1 MNDDV
6 NILDYR
12 LQQIENEIKGLKE
25 LLVTVPILNNDLQNL
40 EHRINVAETNI
51 DLLNKELSKLK
62 SEPMKKSAEKWNYIL
77 DYVFKTVVTVIIG
90 YFLYKVGL
98 SK

>member
-1 MNDDV
+1 MGDDV

-40 EHRINVAETNI
+40 EHRISTTETNI
-51 DLLNKELSKLK
+51 DLLNKEISKLK
-62 SEPMKKSAEKWNYIL
+62 SEPTRKSAEKWNYIL
-77 DYVFKTVVTVIIG
+77 DYMFKTVVTIIIG
-90 YFLYKVGL
+90 YFFYKVGL

>member
-1 MNDDV
+1 MNDEL

-40 EHRINVAETNI
+40 EHRISTAETNI
-51 DLLNKELSKLK
+51 DLLNKEVSKLK

-77 DYVFKTVVTVIIG
+77 DYVFKTVVTIVIG

>member
-1 MNDDV
+1 MNDEI

-40 EHRINVAETNI
+40 EHRISTAETNI
-51 DLLNKELSKLK
+51 DLLNKEVSKLK
-62 SEPMKKSAEKWNYIL
+62 NEPTKKSAEKWNYIL
-77 DYVFKTVVTVIIG
+77 DYMFKTVVTIIIG
-90 YFLYKVGL
+90 YFFYKVGL

>member
-51 DLLNKELSKLK
+51 DLLNKEVSKLK
-62 SEPMKKSAEKWNYIL
+62 SEPIKKSAEKWNYIL
-77 DYVFKTVVTVIIG
+77 DYVFKTVVTIVIG

>member
-1 MNDDV
+1 MNDEV

-40 EHRINVAETNI
+40 EHRISATETNI
-51 DLLNKELSKLK
+51 DLLTKEVSKLK

-77 DYVFKTVVTVIIG
+77 DYAFKTIITVVIG